1 MLATGRHQN
10 VSCGCF
16 GAGKQAQA
24 QAIDLGEPVPDPVPT
39 GIGLGRHGIRTRAAQ
54 VDAKLEAAI
63 RGLRLR
69 IDMADEGTISL
80 LARIY
85 FDRLL
90 AEYRSAWKPAGGE
103 GRTWGLRDR
112 SLGVA
117 PPQEERCSS

>member
-1 MLATGRHQN
+1 
-10 VSCGCF
+10 
-16 GAGKQAQA
+16 
-24 QAIDLGEPVPDPVPT
+24 
-39 GIGLGRHGIRTRAAQ
+39 LGRHGIRTRAAQ

-90 AEYRSAWKPAGGE
+90 AEYGSAWKPAGGGE
-103 GRTWGLRDR
+103 PQDPSGDLIAQCLALIGRANVYRDHHPEVEPA
-112 SLGVA
+112 GV
-117 PPQEERCSS
+117 